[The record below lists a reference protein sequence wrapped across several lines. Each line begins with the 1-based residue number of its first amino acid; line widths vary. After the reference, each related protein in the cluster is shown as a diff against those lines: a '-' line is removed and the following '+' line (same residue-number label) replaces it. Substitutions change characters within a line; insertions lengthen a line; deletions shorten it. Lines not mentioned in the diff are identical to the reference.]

1 MKYIPKVNLIDTQ
14 DNINLKKV
22 IDETYHKGNNYY
34 QEIEKNSTKN

>member
-1 MKYIPKVNLIDTQ
+1 MKYIPKVSLIDTQ

-22 IDETYHKGNNYY
+22 IDEIYHKGKNYY